1 MAPVPHPEIR
11 ARSGHAGARLAGAAA
26 GARGAGSTGGG
37 TGSGDGSGGA
47 GSAGSEGAADRL
59 TLQGFFGVFRYSRRA
74 LELVWATNSTLTV
87 GLALLTLIAGALP
100 AAVAYIGALIVDA
113 VVGAI
118 RAGAGNPTHVLE
130 LVALEGTL
138 VAAVAAA
145 QRGISLCQS
154 LLRAQL
160 GQRVNVM
167 ILEKA
172 LTLQLQHFEDSEFY
186 DKLTRARREASSRP
200 LSLVMRTFGLA
211 QNAVSLVSY
220 GTLLAHFS
228 PWAVAVLLLAGLP
241 AFIAEAKF
249 SGDAFRLF
257 RWRSPETRM
266 QIYLETVIGRED
278 YAKEVKLYGLG
289 PRLLDR
295 YRDIFER
302 LYREDRA
309 LTIRRDA
316 WGFGLGLV
324 ATLTLYAAYAW
335 IAISTVRGA
344 ITLGQ
349 MTMYLALFRQGQ
361 AAVSAML
368 SAVGGMYEDN
378 LYLSTLYEYLETPV
392 PQPPGGEMRGPHPE
406 QGIRFE
412 DVGFT
417 YPGAQEPALEHI
429 TLQLL
434 PGESLALVGE
444 NGSGK
449 TTLIKLLTR
458 LYEPTSGRI
467 LLDGRVLTEW
477 DEVVLRQ
484 RVGVIFQDFARYQM
498 LVGENVGAGDE
509 QFFEDELRWREAAVK
524 GRASDFIETLPAGYR
539 TQLGK
544 WFKDGRELSG
554 GQWQKIALSRAF
566 MRTRAD
572 ILVLDEPTAAMDA
585 QAEAEVFEHFRQLA
599 AGRITILISHRFSTV
614 RMADRIAVL
623 DRGRLIEYG
632 SHEELM
638 RANGRYAHLFALQAR
653 GYR

>member
-1 MAPVPHPEIR
+1 MANAAHPVPR
-11 ARSGHAGARLAGAAA
+11 GTSAAA
-26 GARGAGSTGGG
+26 GNA
-37 TGSGDGSGGA
+37 
-47 GSAGSEGAADRL
+47 EGVTVR
-59 TLQGFFGVFRYSRRA
+59 GFFGVFRYSRRA
-74 LELVWATNSTLTV
+74 IELVWSTNRALTIALAVLTV
-87 GLALLTLIAGALP
+87 IAGVLP
-100 AAVAYIGALIVDA
+100 ASVAYVGALIVDA
-113 VVGAI
+113 VVAAI
-118 RAGAGNPTHVLE
+118 RAGGAEATRVVEFVILE
-130 LVALEGTL
+130 GVLVASI
-138 VAAVAAA
+138 AAA
-145 QRGISLCQS
+145 QRGLSLCQS

-172 LTLQLQHFEDSEFY
+172 LTLELRHFEDSEFY
-186 DKLTRARREASSRP
+186 DKLTRARREASTRP
-200 LSLVMRTFGLA
+200 LSLVTRTFGLV
-211 QNAVSLVSY
+211 QNGISLMSY
-220 GTLLAHFS
+220 GALLVHFS

-241 AFIAEAKF
+241 AFVAEAKF

-266 QIYLETVIGRED
+266 QMYLETVLARED
-278 YAKEVKLYGLG
+278 HAKEVKLYGLG
-289 PRLLDR
+289 PRLLER
-295 YRDIFER
+295 YRDIFRR

-316 WGFGLGLV
+316 WGFGLGLI
-324 ATLTLYAAYAW
+324 ATLALYAAYAW
-335 IAISTVRGA
+335 IAVSTVRRL

-361 AAVSAML
+361 SAVSAML

-392 PQPPGGEMRGPHPE
+392 PEPAGVIARGPQP
-406 QGIRFE
+406 QDGVRFE

-417 YPGAQEPALEHI
+417 YPDAEEPALQHI
-429 TLQLL
+429 TLHLR
-434 PGESLALVGE
+434 PGASLALVGE

-458 LYEPTSGRI
+458 LYPPTSGRI
-467 LLDGRVLTEW
+467 LLDGQDLAEW
-477 DEVVLRQ
+477 GEAALRE
-484 RVGVIFQDFARYQM
+484 RIGVIFQDFARYQM

-509 QFFEDELRWREAAVK
+509 RYFEDETRWRAAAAK
-524 GRASDFIETLPAGYR
+524 GRASDFIDTLPAGYQ

-544 WFKDGRELSG
+544 WFRDGRELSG

-599 AGRITILISHRFSTV
+599 RERITILISHRFSTV
-614 RMADRIAVL
+614 RMADQIAVL
-623 DRGRLIEYG
+623 DRGRIVEQG

-638 RANGRYAHLFALQAR
+638 RLNGRNAHLFTLQAR